1 VLKPRLLKNSFYT
14 VLALAFIGLVP
25 FVFNIFVARTFGKD
39 ILGEINIAL
48 SFSLMV
54 TLFVTNFFGSTANKF
69 LAEYRGRKD
78 LEAFQFVFLFSLIT
92 PFVFL
97 TCINAIILWKWDFLS
112 HQFSI
117 NATLLFPIIAY
128 IYLRSFYIIIRRI
141 FYGVDLVK
149 YYAIIEIFADLVFF
163 ISLFIVSKL
172 HLSYY
177 LIHCYLSA
185 YTIFTIIGFFHLFKK
200 YTHITHDLESEQSFH
215 YKTILS
221 KISHY
226 GFLTMIG
233 TSASTGTGYLSM
245 IFTGYY
251 LSSSDAG
258 LYSSVLSIIS
268 ILMFL
273 PRLTSQVLLPE
284 FSKLYGAGKSTSIL
298 QTLKIAFGLLLIIA
312 IAVNGI
318 LFIFAEN
325 ILMLFGPTFSSGS
338 LILRIILPSVFLRMI
353 SVPLITF
360 LSGTKYVLHPNI
372 GGVII
377 FITSVAC
384 WFFLVPIYGL
394 LGIALGYSIGIATGL
409 IYLMIMGG
417 FKLRAFH
424 LEYE

>member
-1 VLKPRLLKNSFYT
+1 
-14 VLALAFIGLVP
+14 
-25 FVFNIFVARTFGKD
+25 
-39 ILGEINIAL
+39 
-48 SFSLMV
+48 
-54 TLFVTNFFGSTANKF
+54 
-69 LAEYRGRKD
+69 
-78 LEAFQFVFLFSLIT
+78 
-92 PFVFL
+92 
-97 TCINAIILWKWDFLS
+97 
-112 HQFSI
+112 
-117 NATLLFPIIAY
+117 
-128 IYLRSFYIIIRRI
+128 
-141 FYGVDLVK
+141 
-149 YYAIIEIFADLVFF
+149 
-163 ISLFIVSKL
+163 
-172 HLSYY
+172 
-177 LIHCYLSA
+177 
-185 YTIFTIIGFFHLFKK
+185 
-200 YTHITHDLESEQSFH
+200 
-215 YKTILS
+215 
-221 KISHY
+221 
-226 GFLTMIG
+226 
-233 TSASTGTGYLSM
+233 M

>member
-1 VLKPRLLKNSFYT
+1 
-14 VLALAFIGLVP
+14 
-25 FVFNIFVARTFGKD
+25 
-39 ILGEINIAL
+39 
-48 SFSLMV
+48 
-54 TLFVTNFFGSTANKF
+54 
-69 LAEYRGRKD
+69 
-78 LEAFQFVFLFSLIT
+78 
-92 PFVFL
+92 
-97 TCINAIILWKWDFLS
+97 
-112 HQFSI
+112 
-117 NATLLFPIIAY
+117 
-128 IYLRSFYIIIRRI
+128 
-141 FYGVDLVK
+141 
-149 YYAIIEIFADLVFF
+149 
-163 ISLFIVSKL
+163 
-172 HLSYY
+172 
-177 LIHCYLSA
+177 
-185 YTIFTIIGFFHLFKK
+185 
-200 YTHITHDLESEQSFH
+200 
-215 YKTILS
+215 
-221 KISHY
+221 
-226 GFLTMIG
+226 MIG